1 MQMRTII
8 LLVVALVMAGGT
20 AFMAKSWL
28 DSNRQ
33 VVQEQPPMPEEEDM
47 AEVLVATKELA
58 TGMFI
63 KPDHLRWQKWPEESI
78 SDNYIV
84 KGEGDGDGDGED
96 AFAGAVVRSRLY
108 VGEPITSD
116 RVVHPGEQGFLAA
129 VLEPGKSAISVPVD
143 ATRGVAGFVFPGDQ
157 VDVLLT
163 IKVSV
168 MSDEEGGQAET
179 RYFGQTLLEAVRV
192 LGVDQQV
199 DNEGGGARVA
209 KTATLEVT
217 PKQAERIAV
226 ALELG
231 EMSLT
236 LHSIAKDD
244 EDAAT
249 KVAQASKRSRKDS
262 YTRDVDVLDMMGDP
276 MGLPYP
282 NGFGPQATVI
292 RGAEANSVRF

>member
-8 LLVVALVMAGGT
+8 LLVVALAMAGGT

-28 DSNRQ
+28 ESNKPVPQ
-33 VVQEQPPMPEEEDM
+33 VQKTEPVEEEM
-47 AEVLVATKELA
+47 AEILVATKELA

-63 KPDHLRWQKWPEESI
+63 KPDHLRWQKWPEEGV

-84 KGEGDGDGDGED
+84 KGEGSGEES
-96 AFAGAVVRSRLY
+96 FAGAVVRSRLY
-108 VGEPITSD
+108 VGEPITAD

-129 VLEPGKSAISVPVD
+129 VLEPGKRAISVPVD

-168 MSDEEGGQAET
+168 IAEEEGGQAET
-179 RYFGQTLLEAVRV
+179 RYFSQTLMDAVRV
-192 LGVDQQV
+192 LGVDQDV

-231 EMSLT
+231 ELSLT
-236 LHSIAKDD
+236 LHSIAKED
-244 EDAAT
+244 EDGTT
-249 KVAQASKRSRKDS
+249 KVAQASKQRRKDS